1 MFLIFGKTG
10 WIGGLLAEELKK
22 QGAKFALA
30 DARLED
36 RAAIIADIEKVSC
49 MSWSCLVARPHPN
62 VASLSPPRGAL
73 IAPI

>member
-49 MSWSCLVARPHPN
+49 MFESCLVVRPQAN
-62 VASLSPPRGAL
+62 LASMSHGTGRS
-73 IAPI
+73 